1 MVVVWNQILS
11 ERTKR
16 HEFSVSKKVKNPK
29 LKKAKG
35 GRGYFFGLFFLCIF
49 FIPKNWMDPIKKSIF
64 INTRICHH
72 RPLGWSSSEES
83 PFPL

>member
-35 GRGYFFGLFFLCIF
+35 GRGYFFWSLLFMYFYY
-49 FIPKNWMDPIKKSIF
+49 
-64 INTRICHH
+64 
-72 RPLGWSSSEES
+72 SEELDGS
-83 PFPL
+83 N

>member
-49 FIPKNWMDPIKKSIF
+49 IPKNWMDP
-64 INTRICHH
+64 
-72 RPLGWSSSEES
+72 
-83 PFPL
+83 

>member
-29 LKKAKG
+29 LKKAKKG
-35 GRGYFFGLFFLCIF
+35 GRGYFFWSLLFMYFYY
-49 FIPKNWMDPIKKSIF
+49 
-64 INTRICHH
+64 
-72 RPLGWSSSEES
+72 SEELDGS
-83 PFPL
+83 N